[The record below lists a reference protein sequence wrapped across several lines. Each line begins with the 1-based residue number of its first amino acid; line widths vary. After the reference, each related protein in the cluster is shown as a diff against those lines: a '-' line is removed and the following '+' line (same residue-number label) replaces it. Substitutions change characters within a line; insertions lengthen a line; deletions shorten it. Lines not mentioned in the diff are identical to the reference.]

1 MGPWTLH
8 GWFCGVNLLAHWIGP
23 YQHLSTSSM
32 LQTWVKAQVGKMKWL
47 RFEMEPVMP
56 ELKCWLQ
63 NEPGGYEMDE
73 LWKEKWHTEA
83 SKKLT
88 RNPTKTH
95 GCWEVSVEQM
105 SKCRF
110 DPFVCRHSFELHK
123 KTYCP
128 TNGNAFCE
136 LHKKTYCPTN
146 GNAFCELHK
155 KTSCPTNGNTFC
167 ESYNPIRS
175 CHNCAECD
183 AVPSLDLLDL
193 SGLTFLVAALAECC
207 VECVGPKSVGS
218 QDPSDHGDPPS
229 MRPPLKVRS
238 LAEVGSRI
246 PNHGDHCQTPEMPD
260 LFAQMWPES
269 NVLYG
274 RFWAQKWNHRKL
286 STSRVSWV
294 KCGHLWYF

>member
-1 MGPWTLH
+1 MDTSRLILWSQLVSTLNWT
-8 GWFCGVNLLAHWIGP
+8 
-23 YQHLSTSSM
+23 LSTSFYLKHATDLGKGPSWKNEMVEIRDGASDARVEM
-32 LQTWVKAQVGKMKWL
+32 LTS
-47 RFEMEPVMP
+47 
-56 ELKCWLQ
+56 

-274 RFWAQKWNHRKL
+274 RF
-286 STSRVSWV
+286 
-294 KCGHLWYF
+294 